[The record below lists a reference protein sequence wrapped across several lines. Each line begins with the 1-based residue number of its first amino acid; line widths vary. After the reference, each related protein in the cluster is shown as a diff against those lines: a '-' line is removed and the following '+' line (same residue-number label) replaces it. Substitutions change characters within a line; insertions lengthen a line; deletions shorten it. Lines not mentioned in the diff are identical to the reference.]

1 MIFPLLITSVVI
13 IACILTNKIT
23 SRVGMPA
30 LLAFI
35 VLGMFF
41 GSDGLL
47 KIPFENFAFAEQ
59 ICSVALIFIMFYGGF
74 GTKWKTAR
82 PVAVPAILLS
92 SVGVLM
98 TAGLTG
104 LFGYLVLGMNLLE
117 SLLLGA
123 VLGSTDAASVFSILR
138 SKNLNLKYNTASLLE
153 LESGS
158 NDPGA
163 YMMTVILLSLLQGR
177 QAGGSVVYMVF
188 AQVFFG
194 AFFGVVIAFAAVW
207 FMKHVHFVTEGFD
220 AAFVIAVALL
230 SYAAPQ
236 VLGGNGYLSVY
247 IVGIILGNQTIHN
260 KRSLVNF
267 FDGITSLLQMLIFF
281 LLGLLAFPSRMPAV
295 FLPAAAIALFLTF
308 IGRPL
313 VTWVILTPF
322 QAKMPQ
328 QVIVS
333 WAGLRG
339 AASIVFAVMVTVSG
353 VSLEHDLFHMVFCV
367 VLFSIGVQGSLL
379 PWLSKKLEMIDMEGT
394 VMKTFND
401 YNEEKE
407 IQFIQLEMKEGHPW
421 IGKEVKGVELPPDT
435 LLVMLLRGHETLIP
449 KGNTQIE
456 QDDIVVLSANAY
468 EDESTICLMEIA
480 VDTTHEWC
488 DHKVSELELPAD
500 TLIIMIRRDGQAIIP
515 GGMTEILDGDVLVVN
530 ENQSVDE

>member
-82 PVAVPAILLS
+82 PVAVQAILLS

-158 NDPGA
+158 NDPSA

-281 LLGLLAFPSRMPAV
+281 LLGLLAFPSQMPAV

-328 QVIVS
+328 QAIVS

-379 PWLSKKLEMIDMEGT
+379 PWLSKKLKMIDMDGT
-394 VMKTFND
+394 VMRTFND

-530 ENQSVDE
+530 ENQSVAE